1 MVYDV
6 NRGQNMSQGNY
17 IQVNDQG
24 TFLISHTQE
33 RDSFYQN
40 RDLKQ
45 TAENRSVPR
54 VQKIRILLL
63 LKLSKR
69 DISLRAFKV
78 LTTVKLLLMVP
89 FPQRPCF
96 LSPNHQSIDFYYFFK
111 PSHNG
116 SLFCLQ
122 LRSDSVTL

>member
-1 MVYDV
+1 MVYGV

-24 TFLISHTQE
+24 TFRILHTRQ

-54 VQKIRILLL
+54 IQKIIEIFQKRYNPASFQGFNDSQTSANGP
-63 LKLSKR
+63 LSTTTMF
-69 DISLRAFKV
+69 SLSQ
-78 LTTVKLLLMVP
+78 P
-89 FPQRPCF
+89 
-96 LSPNHQSIDFYYFFK
+96 SID
-111 PSHNG
+111 
-116 SLFCLQ
+116 
-122 LRSDSVTL
+122 